1 MNRMKQTVWKKTPYV
16 RERFSNFRKKHMLP
30 IKPAFPIKDTRAR
43 DPYFLA
49 MERRVEEF
57 VQEEHDY
64 EEMMK
69 DVYERRAPP
78 PPNTP
83 HPGTLLKK
91 DAAVAVE
98 GLSRKDE
105 GISRKDEGVAKILS
119 INNEGAAEVLSRK
132 DGGVAVILSNKE
144 GAEGSRLWTDEQIHI
159 ACVQLKHPFL

>member
-43 DPYFLA
+43 DPYFWA

-69 DVYERRAPP
+69 DVYERRIPP
-78 PPNTP
+78 PPP
-83 HPGTLLKK
+83 DSLC
-91 DAAVAVE
+91 
-98 GLSRKDE
+98 
-105 GISRKDEGVAKILS
+105 
-119 INNEGAAEVLSRK
+119 
-132 DGGVAVILSNKE
+132 
-144 GAEGSRLWTDEQIHI
+144 WTDQQIHV
-159 ACVQLKHPFL
+159 ACIQLKHPFL

>member
-1 MNRMKQTVWKKTPYV
+1 MNQTVWKKTPYV

-64 EEMMK
+64 EEMMR
-69 DVYERRAPP
+69 DIYDRRIPP

-83 HPGTLLKK
+83 CPGTLLKK
-91 DAAVAVE
+91 E
-98 GLSRKDE
+98 G
-105 GISRKDEGVAKILS
+105 
-119 INNEGAAEVLSRK
+119 
-132 DGGVAVILSNKE
+132 
-144 GAEGSRLWTDEQIHI
+144 
-159 ACVQLKHPFL
+159 